1 MHAMSAL
8 HPILRESDSQLLLLE
23 DPACWNR
30 LTPAAEQ
37 LARLK
42 RIVTL

>member
-8 HPILRESDSQLLLLE
+8 RPILRESDSQLLLL

-37 LARLK
+37 LARLN